1 LKLEA
6 VDPRNPGWCIATV
19 VSVLGSRLRLRLD
32 GGDNKND
39 FWRLVDDV
47 EIKPIG
53 YCEENNIMLQPP
65 LGFRMNASSWPSFLA
80 KTLDKAEKATPELF
94 QPDPPTPTSNFFQVG
109 QKLEAVD
116 KKNPQLICCATINA
130 VKDEE
135 IHVTFDGWRGAF
147 DYWCRYDSRDIFPV
161 GWCAKSC
168 HPMQPPGQK
177 GKFDSHSSRQKHLR
191 NPSSN
196 TDYDTP
202 CAPVT
207 VFFHGT
213 CKSGPF
219 INHYKLPSKLTGP
232 SHDAVSK
239 LCVQEILSSCRDTA
253 QLTPVLFSLEGDVNI
268 ITAAGKNF
276 TVKIPAFSRD
286 DKAND
291 EFKNYIE
298 ALLTACHACKNLI
311 SFHPEPDPCDK
322 CSTTTTSAVSMAKR
336 ITRSSDTPPINRT
349 PTPSNPR
356 TLSDSPSTLV
366 PASSSPVAAVSIPQ
380 TTPDKKDKEALPE
393 SAKTQNVTTQKPTTT
408 NTLTGAAKRK
418 QTFEVH
424 IKTTES
430 LTSTPSKIATSP
442 RASTNAPTEI
452 ESTPNPLKKIKVEA
466 NESPLLNKT
475 LAPMVSIPAGSV
487 ILDSPLL
494 MSTPLSSTRNSQVNV
509 DVDSPCPSGSAS
521 LQPSPSPMIP
531 SGSISEWDIED
542 VIQYISS
549 SDHTLAVH
557 AELFRSHVSF
567 PYLISLNFYFII
579 CFQFLGNRW

>member
-1 LKLEA
+1 M
-6 VDPRNPGWCIATV
+6 
-19 VSVLGSRLRLRLD
+19 SVLGSRLRLRLD

-53 YCEENNIMLQPP
+53 YCEENGIMLQPP

-80 KTLDKAEKATPELF
+80 KTLDKAEKATFELF
-94 QPDPPTPTSNFFQVG
+94 QPDPPTPDGNLFTVG

-196 TDYDTP
+196 NDYDTP
-202 CAPVT
+202 IAPVT
-207 VFFHGT
+207 VFFHST
-213 CKSGPF
+213 CKSGQF
-219 INHYKLPSKLTGP
+219 INTMKLPTKLTGP

-253 QLTPVLFSLEGDVNI
+253 QLAPVLFSLDGDVNI

-291 EFKNYIE
+291 EFKSYIE
-298 ALLTACHACKNLI
+298 TLLTACHACKNLI
-311 SFHPEPDPCDK
+311 SFHAEPDPCDK
-322 CSTTTTSAVSMAKR
+322 CSSITVHQVKR
-336 ITRSSDTPPINRT
+336 VTRSSETPTPSNRT
-349 PTPSNPR
+349 PTPSMLRSTPPPA
-356 TLSDSPSTLV
+356 TALSPSVTPTKQLVTPEKSKEV
-366 PASSSPVAAVSIPQ
+366 PATDPGSATPVKVTSPV
-380 TTPDKKDKEALPE
+380 
-393 SAKTQNVTTQKPTTT
+393 KTATITT
-408 NTLTGAAKRK
+408 NASKRK
-418 QTFEVH
+418 QMFDVEV
-424 IKTTES
+424 KTTES
-430 LTSTPSKIATSP
+430 PTSIPTRKVSSP
-442 RASTNAPTEI
+442 QLSSTAPIEI
-452 ESTPNPLKKIKVEA
+452 EVAPVTPNPPQKKVKVASSE
-466 NESPLLNKT
+466 LNKT
-475 LAPMVSIPAGSV
+475 PAPSFQGMVSIPSSAM
-487 ILDSPLL
+487 LESPLS
-494 MSTPLSSTRNSQVNV
+494 MSTPVSSRNLQASV
-509 DVDSPCPSGSAS
+509 DLESSSPPGGSS

-542 VIQYISS
+542 VIQYIST

-557 AELFRSHVSF
+557 AELFRSHVSS
-567 PYLISLNFYFII
+567 YIGIS
-579 CFQFLGNRW
+579 